1 MGREQTNEYNDE
13 AEKID
18 LIDYLYEFMKAFRKF
33 FWLVFLIIIICMGGS
48 CFWSWRNYQPVYA
61 AYASFVVTSS
71 QSSYN
76 TSYYNNT
83 TAEQLGKTFP
93 YILTS
98 GVLKDVVAED
108 LGYSFDSSIEATV
121 MEGTNLFTITV
132 QDDSPQTAYDV
143 LTSVIENYP
152 QVAEYIIG
160 GTTLTVV
167 DESGVPAEPSN
178 SDDLRQSA
186 VKGFA
191 VGIGFSAVILVFYM
205 ASRKTI
211 RSGEDMNNIASTKF
225 LGNVPETRMK
235 KRSSQK
241 DQTMTIVNAKI
252 PASFKEGIRL
262 VRSRVEAELHGKE
275 CPVVLVTSAVPE
287 EGKTTVA
294 VNLAL
299 AFAKKNYQVVLIDGD
314 LRNPSV
320 AQQLNLAKKKDGIVQ
335 VVRGQVKL
343 EDVLVEYK
351 DSKLKIL
358 PGFSKTSNPASVI
371 RSDEMRELID
381 TPPSAVL
388 SDAVMFEEYADG
400 AIMVVRQDF
409 ASTQQVQRGMETLAD
424 ADLPVI
430 GYVLNYVEAG
440 TMGYGYSSYGKY
452 GYGKYGYR
460 RYGYGYGKYGYGK
473 YGSGQHG
480 EETKSSE
487 KHEKQSV

>member
-167 DESGVPAEPSN
+167 DESGVLSRTFQQRRFETVSGQRICRWHWVFG
-178 SDDLRQSA
+178 SYS
-186 VKGFA
+186 GF
-191 VGIGFSAVILVFYM
+191 
-205 ASRKTI
+205 
-211 RSGEDMNNIASTKF
+211 
-225 LGNVPETRMK
+225 
-235 KRSSQK
+235 
-241 DQTMTIVNAKI
+241 
-252 PASFKEGIRL
+252 
-262 VRSRVEAELHGKE
+262 LHGK
-275 CPVVLVTSAVPE
+275 PE
-287 EGKTTVA
+287 D
-294 VNLAL
+294 N
-299 AFAKKNYQVVLIDGD
+299 
-314 LRNPSV
+314 
-320 AQQLNLAKKKDGIVQ
+320 
-335 VVRGQVKL
+335 
-343 EDVLVEYK
+343 
-351 DSKLKIL
+351 SK
-358 PGFSKTSNPASVI
+358 
-371 RSDEMRELID
+371 R
-381 TPPSAVL
+381 
-388 SDAVMFEEYADG
+388 
-400 AIMVVRQDF
+400 
-409 ASTQQVQRGMETLAD
+409 
-424 ADLPVI
+424 
-430 GYVLNYVEAG
+430 
-440 TMGYGYSSYGKY
+440 
-452 GYGKYGYR
+452 R
-460 RYGYGYGKYGYGK
+460 RY
-473 YGSGQHG
+473 
-480 EETKSSE
+480 E
-487 KHEKQSV
+487 